1 MESLAALLDDC
12 SGVLVCGLI
21 CRFQNPTSIVNVLK
35 FQYRRQRGDN
45 RGGLA
50 GEWWDGQNFPWA
62 EDLSK
67 LSLPARGFSDSIVK
81 SALTILGGSVTW
93 DRRLLE
99 SGPAPTCLLST
110 PPWVHQ
116 VNVSARVVHL
126 KYMPEKSLPRLS

>member
-1 MESLAALLDDC
+1 MESLAVLLDDC

-81 SALTILGGSVTW
+81 SALTIWEGL
-93 DRRLLE
+93 
-99 SGPAPTCLLST
+99 
-110 PPWVHQ
+110 
-116 VNVSARVVHL
+116 
-126 KYMPEKSLPRLS
+126 

>member
-1 MESLAALLDDC
+1 MIVQVSLCVAL
-12 SGVLVCGLI
+12 SVV
-21 CRFQNPTSIVNVLK
+21 FQNPTSIVNVLK

-93 DRRLLE
+93 ERRLLE
-99 SGPAPTCLLST
+99 SGPAPTCLLSI
-110 PPWVHQ
+110 PALGAPGQRVR
-116 VNVSARVVHL
+116 ARCAP
-126 KYMPEKSLPRLS
+126 KIYAREIIAKT